1 MVATPLLEIPLQGG
15 DVTAGVVRVGDTVR
29 RPAGPATPAVHA
41 LLRHLEAAGFE
52 GAPRVVGVDELGREI
67 LTYVPGSSGVCP
79 ATVTDEF
86 LAALAVLLR
95 RYHDATAGFPLA
107 QDGWA
112 AGSND
117 DRPPEVVG
125 HCDVTPQNVIFRDG
139 VPVAFIDFD
148 LARPTTRLF
157 DVVTTLRHWAPIADP
172 VDRHPLQRGL
182 DVGARL
188 RLFCDAYGVPARDR
202 RRLLDLARLR
212 FHRSYAVM
220 RDRAAAA
227 RRSQGGDRTA
237 AQRHGGADRT
247 AAQRDYGT
255 GRVSAQL
262 PQGADRAAAQRNQG
276 ADRAAAQRNQ
286 GGDLTAAQRNQGAD
300 LTAAQRNQGGDL
312 TAAQR
317 SDGTGWAAMWAG
329 GAGERIRR
337 AAAWLDVHED
347 ELHAPLV

>member
-139 VPVAFIDFD
+139 GPVAFIDFD

-227 RRSQGGDRTA
+227 QRSQGGDRG
-237 AQRHGGADRT
+237 QRH
-247 AAQRDYGT
+247 
-255 GRVSAQL
+255 S
-262 PQGADRAAAQRNQG
+262 GADRAAAQRDHG
-276 ADRAAAQRNQ
+276 TGRAAAQRNQ
-286 GGDLTAAQRNQGAD
+286 GTDLAAAQHNQGAH
-300 LTAAQRNQGGDL
+300 LA
-312 TAAQR
+312 AAQR